1 MVQWLPEMLVCPAV
15 PRQSSTFRSGYGQA
29 MDSRRKESFG
39 GSIALQNPS
48 RTKSWPVLSGI
59 SLRDHQPIFL
69 LAVPVQPSVFD
80 WSALAKRLGA
90 RRCLPSAS
98 SHIAAS
104 GLMRE

>member
-1 MVQWLPEMLVCPAV
+1 MLVCLAV

-39 GSIALQNPS
+39 GSMLS
-48 RTKSWPVLSGI
+48 RTPAVQSLGRFSRELACGI
-59 SLRDHQPIFL
+59 TSPSSCSQSQSSR
-69 LAVPVQPSVFD
+69 SVFD
-80 WSALAKRLGA
+80 WAALAKRLGA
-90 RRCLPSAS
+90 GRCLPSAS